1 MDRMVASTAS
11 ERVDLEL
18 DTAFRISRGSTVETT
33 NHLVTVTD
41 RAGRVGIGGAAP
53 AAYYGEDGDSVAAAL
68 PDLLAAVE
76 SVGDPGEWQTIERRL
91 AEIAPDEAAARAGVS
106 IAVHDLVAR
115 QRGEPLYRE
124 WGLDPERAPATSVTV
139 GIDDPEEMATRAR
152 EWRAAGDSGGGY
164 PALKIKL
171 GTGDDR
177 ARLRAVRE
185 AAPEASLRVDAN
197 GDWSAEE
204 ALAALP
210 WLDDLG
216 VTLLEQP
223 VSGDDHAGLARVTG
237 AAPMPVAA
245 DESCVTATDV
255 PDIAD
260 AVDVVV
266 VKLMKCGG
274 LGPARRQIAAAHA
287 SGLDVMLGCMVETS
301 AAIAGAAH
309 LAPLARYADLDG
321 ALLLAEDPCTG
332 LSLPD
337 GEIDLAA
344 VDRGTGVRR
353 R

>member
-1 MDRMVASTAS
+1 MNRIVASTAS

-18 DTAFRISRGSTVETT
+18 DTTFRISRGSTAETT

-53 AAYYGEDGDSVAAAL
+53 AAYYGEDSNSVAAAL

-76 SVGDPGEWQTIERRL
+76 SVGDPAEWETIERRL
-91 AEIAPDEAAARAGVS
+91 AEIAPNEAAARAGVS
-106 IAVHDLVAR
+106 VAVHDLVAR

-124 WGLDPERAPATSVTV
+124 WGLDPGRVPHTSVTV

-152 EWRAAGDSGGGY
+152 EWRAAGDPGDGY

-171 GTGDDR
+171 GTGSDR

-185 AAPEASLRVDAN
+185 AAPDAALRVDAN

-223 VSGDDHAGLARVTG
+223 VSEDDHAGLARVTE

-260 AVDVVV
+260 AADVVV

-301 AAIAGAAH
+301 AAIAGGAH
-309 LAPLARYADLDG
+309 LAPLVRYADLDG

-332 LSLPD
+332 LSLPA

-353 R
+353 C

>member
-1 MDRMVASTAS
+1 MVASTAF

-106 IAVHDLVAR
+106 VAVHDLVAR

-139 GIDDPEEMATRAR
+139 GIDDPEAMA
-152 EWRAAGDSGGGY
+152 ERAAEWVEAGY
-164 PALKIKL
+164 PALKVKL

-185 AAPEASLRVDAN
+185 AAPDASLRVDAN

-216 VTLLEQP
+216 VALLEQP
-223 VSGDDHAGLARVTG
+223 VPGDDHAGLARVTG

-255 PDIAD
+255 PDVAD

-301 AAIAGAAH
+301 AAIAGGAH
-309 LAPLARYADLDG
+309 LAPLVRYADLDG

-332 LSLPD
+332 LELPD

-344 VDRGTGVRR
+344 VDCGTGVRR

>member
-1 MDRMVASTAS
+1 MVASTAS

-106 IAVHDLVAR
+106 VAVHDLVAR

-139 GIDDPEEMATRAR
+139 GIDDPEKMAARAR
-152 EWRAAGDSGGGY
+152 EWRATGSPGATGS
-164 PALKIKL
+164 PALKVKL
-171 GTGDDR
+171 GTGNDR

-185 AAPEASLRVDAN
+185 AAPDASLRVDAN

-223 VSGDDHAGLARVTG
+223 VPGDDHAGLSRVAG

-255 PDIAD
+255 PDVAD

-301 AAIAGAAH
+301 AAIAGGAH
-309 LAPLARYADLDG
+309 LAPLVRYADLDG

-332 LSLPD
+332 LVPPD
-337 GEIDLAA
+337 GEIGLAA
-344 VDRGTGVRR
+344 VERGTGVRR
-353 R
+353 C